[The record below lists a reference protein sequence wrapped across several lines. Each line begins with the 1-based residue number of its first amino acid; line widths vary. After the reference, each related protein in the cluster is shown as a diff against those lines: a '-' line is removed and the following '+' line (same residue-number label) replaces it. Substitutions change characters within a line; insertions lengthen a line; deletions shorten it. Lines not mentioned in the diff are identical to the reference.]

1 LNFIVTSPC
10 YEILR
15 YGHDSVKDKAT
26 DAHTAGKLLKFV
38 VGSADL
44 KDPEKPP
51 TPDNFRFESRQ
62 AEDADI
68 VIYVDKNRK
77 STTLKGSDLCKD

>member
-1 LNFIVTSPC
+1 MEFIVTSPC

-15 YGHDSVKDKAT
+15 YGHDSIKDKAT
-26 DAHTAGKLLKFV
+26 DAHTAGKLLKFII
-38 VGSADL
+38 GFYDL

-51 TPDNFRFESRQ
+51 TPDNFRFEVCQ

-68 VIYVDKNRK
+68 VIFVDKNGK
-77 STTLKGSDLCKD
+77 STTLKDGIF